1 MFKRLMFLSL
11 AALVLQGCAVTTQDT
26 SLARRTAHTLGAD
39 PDQITISKVD
49 KGLQRIDYQATYNG
63 ASYNCYVTVM
73 LATSDAMC
81 TKRGGNTGGNTNS
94 TKKKSPLRK

>member
-1 MFKRLMFLSL
+1 MFLSL

-49 KGLQRIDYQATYNG
+49 KGLQRIDA
-63 ASYNCYVTVM
+63 
-73 LATSDAMC
+73 LE
-81 TKRGGNTGGNTNS
+81 KGGVAKPQPPVS
-94 TKKKSPLRK
+94 APLQPLPSN